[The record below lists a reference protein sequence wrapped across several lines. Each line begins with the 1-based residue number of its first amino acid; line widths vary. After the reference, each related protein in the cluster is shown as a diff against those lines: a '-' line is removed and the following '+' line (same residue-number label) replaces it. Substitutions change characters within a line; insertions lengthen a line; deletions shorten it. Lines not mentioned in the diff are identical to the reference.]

1 MRPLLLPALA
11 ALLLVLSAPLRAG
24 SMTTGDIT
32 VHFNALPTT
41 SLAPEA
47 ARRSGVTR
55 SANRALVNVAVR
67 QGEPGAD
74 RALPATVR
82 LVAVNQNGQRSPL
95 SAREVR
101 EGDAIYY
108 LAEARISGHE
118 TLTFELEVVPRGAAA
133 MRTVFRQAFF
143 PE

>member
-1 MRPLLLPALA
+1 MRPPLLPALA
-11 ALLLVLSAPLRAG
+11 ALLLALSAPSRAG
-24 SMTTGDIT
+24 SMTAGDIT

-41 SLAPEA
+41 SLAPEV
-47 ARRSGVTR
+47 ARQSGVTR

-82 LVAVNQNGQRSPL
+82 LVAVTQNGQRNPL
-95 SAREVR
+95 PAREVR

-118 TLTFELEVVPRGAAA
+118 TLIFELEVVPQGAAA
-133 MRTVFRQAFF
+133 MRTVFRQEFF
-143 PE
+143 AE